1 MALDLMQIATY
12 IPWLALVV
20 SALSLTMSIRNSS
33 FSRRTKLIE
42 LKVAF
47 LSKLSESSMANKRL
61 HRLNQEF
68 RKLASEND
76 DGALMEMLDMPEIE
90 ANQNDLDDIYSRIA
104 AAPVGAAIS
113 IYETAFHNVSQL
125 CDRILALEDRL
136 ITEKSNYES
145 RLTKHV

>member
-1 MALDLMQIATY
+1 MYGDEHGIGCRVTLHSEIYMALDLMQIATY

-20 SALSLTMSIRNSS
+20 SALSLAMSIRNSS

-68 RKLASEND
+68 RRLASDND
-76 DGALMEMLDMPEIE
+76 DGPLRVPRKT
-90 ANQNDLDDIYSRIA
+90 SPR
-104 AAPVGAAIS
+104 PVA
-113 IYETAFHNVSQL
+113 
-125 CDRILALEDRL
+125 
-136 ITEKSNYES
+136 
-145 RLTKHV
+145 

>member
-1 MALDLMQIATY
+1 MQIATY
-12 IPWLALVV
+12 IPWLALVI
-20 SALSLTMSIRNSS
+20 SALSLTMSVRNSS
-33 FSRRTKLIE
+33 FSHRTKLIE

-47 LSKLSESSMANKRL
+47 LSKLSESSMANRRL

-76 DGALMEMLDMPEIE
+76 DGTLMKMLDMPEIE

-113 IYETAFHNVSQL
+113 IYETAFHNVSRL